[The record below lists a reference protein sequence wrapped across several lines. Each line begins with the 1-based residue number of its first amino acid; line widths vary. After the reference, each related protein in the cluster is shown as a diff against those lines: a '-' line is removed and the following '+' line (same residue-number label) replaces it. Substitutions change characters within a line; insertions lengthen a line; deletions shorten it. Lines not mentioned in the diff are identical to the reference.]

1 MTTTNVCPRYRIN
14 NTVWVHIK
22 LLSFLKKYMQPTVS
36 WPQFTTN
43 FTSGWTFSY
52 EFLVTHVT
60 LPVQYFVYMKQLNTT
75 NGRHKSISF
84 PQVDKP
90 SSSALITLGMSSKSC
105 LFCSQA
111 DHKDS
116 PPPPLLPLY
125 GELFVI
131 FLLCVWLQES
141 LIFPYYCCSVK
152 NYRIAV

>member
-84 PQVDKP
+84 PQVDIP
-90 SSSALITLGMSSKSC
+90 SASSLGKFGKSSKTA
-105 LFCSQA
+105 LFVVRLTIRIDPLC
-111 DHKDS
+111 
-116 PPPPLLPLY
+116 LLPLN
-125 GELFVI
+125 GQLFVI

-141 LIFPYYCCSVK
+141 PILYLPLLDD
-152 NYRIAV
+152 RIAV